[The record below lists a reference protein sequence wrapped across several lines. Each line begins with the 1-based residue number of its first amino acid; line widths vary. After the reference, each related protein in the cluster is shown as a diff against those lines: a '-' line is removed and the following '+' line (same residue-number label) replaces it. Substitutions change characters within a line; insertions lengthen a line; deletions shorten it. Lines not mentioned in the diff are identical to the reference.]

1 MKRTAWLLA
10 ALLIATG
17 ALPAAAAERGAKAP
31 AKETRAQSGKAA
43 RKPGKVKM
51 KVSLSTYH
59 GYVPFDLTLT
69 GKVDLP
75 DGLSIKSCDIQT
87 DWTNTTDVGLPFT
100 TREEI
105 PCVSEQAQI
114 ADHPTFKVP
123 LTAEKAGTYVY
134 RIILVDADGRQYAS
148 ATREVK
154 AVQSRV
160 QVRTTGRGNH

>member
-1 MKRTAWLLA
+1 MKRTAWIFA

-17 ALPAAAAERGAKAP
+17 ALPATAAEAGGKAP
-31 AKETRAQSGKAA
+31 AKEARAESGKAA

-51 KVSLSTYH
+51 KVNLSAYH

-69 GKVDLP
+69 GKLNLP
-75 DGLSIKSCDIQT
+75 AGLSIKSCNVQA

-100 TREEI
+100 TRDEI
-105 PCVSEQAQI
+105 PCVSNQAEI
-114 ADHPTFKVP
+114 ADHPTFEVP

-160 QVRTTGRGNH
+160 QVRTTGRRNH

>member
-1 MKRTAWLLA
+1 MKRTAWLLTV
-10 ALLIATG
+10 LLIATG
-17 ALPAAAAERGAKAP
+17 ALPATAAEAGGNAGAKEP
-31 AKETRAQSGKAA
+31 PAQSGKAA
-43 RKPGKVKM
+43 RKPGKIKM
-51 KVSLSTYH
+51 KLSLSAYH

-75 DGLSIKSCDIQT
+75 DGLSIRSCNIQT

-105 PCVSEQAQI
+105 PCVSEQAGI

-134 RIILVDADGRQYAS
+134 RIILVDADGKQYAS

-160 QVRTTGRGNH
+160 QVRATGRRNH